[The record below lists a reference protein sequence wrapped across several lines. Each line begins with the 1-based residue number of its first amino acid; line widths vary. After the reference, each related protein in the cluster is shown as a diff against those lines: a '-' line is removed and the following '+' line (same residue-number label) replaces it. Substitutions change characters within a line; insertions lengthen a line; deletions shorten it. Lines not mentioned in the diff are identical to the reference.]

1 MCMGWEIG
9 HTYLVVFVFVI
20 VVIVVSMLLSMLL
33 SLLLLYTTQE
43 LLPRCE
49 ANQAGGED
57 QLVGVGRCQRD
68 RFEQGAGG
76 GRVIVMILVT
86 MVMVMMKMVMWSGQM
101 SE

>member
-33 SLLLLYTTQE
+33 SLSLLYTTQE

-57 QLVGVGRCQRD
+57 QLVGLGRCQRD
-68 RFEQGAGG
+68 RLDQGAGV
-76 GRVIVMILVT
+76 VIVMVI
-86 MVMVMMKMVMWSGQM
+86 VMMVVIMVTW
-101 SE
+101 